1 MSTPTA
7 RIALLIPAVGLVL
20 LAACLLLGADAPA
33 YGKDAPEAK
42 PDAALGLRNLLE
54 RPYVPSPFDEEIFA
68 NLWRTWPEA
77 DRKAAEAAT
86 PSERRALTFA
96 RYGLTPRP
104 GGTTDGPPLQYVVTK
119 DGAWHTN
126 CLACHGG
133 QIEGRVMPGL
143 PNNRYAMQ
151 SLVEDVR
158 AAKKLL
164 GRPFDRGDLAAAM
177 IPFGETHGVTNAV
190 VFSIVLLQ
198 FRDKDL
204 NVVPPKGRLRFP
216 HHDLD
221 APPWWHFKKRQWLY
235 IDGFAR
241 KDHRSL
247 MQFLLVPQN
256 TREKVLDYEADYR
269 HIAAFLETIE
279 APAWPFEIDRA
290 LAMQGRVVFEK
301 ACAQCH
307 GTYGAKETYPE
318 RLVPI
323 DVIGTDRARL
333 DAATTEERTLYGTS
347 WLTDYDPSKVRAQP
361 GGYVAPPLDG
371 IWASA
376 PYFHNGSVPTLR
388 DLLFP
393 EERPKAWKRSYDG
406 YDREKVGMRYERAE
420 AMPEM
425 KRGHESR
432 FWFDTTR
439 HGKSN
444 QGHDFPS
451 KLSKVQRRA
460 LLEYLKTL

>member
-1 MSTPTA
+1 MRTPTA
-7 RIALLIPAVGLVL
+7 RSLTLVL
-20 LAACLLLGADAPA
+20 AVAFVFAAATLARGEDDTA
-33 YGKDAPEAK
+33 AK
-42 PDAALGLRNLLE
+42 PDASRGYEYLLS
-54 RPYVPSPFDEEIFA
+54 RPYLPAPFDEKIFS
-68 NLWRTWPEA
+68 NLWRTWPKAE
-77 DRKAAEAAT
+77 RKSAEALSPA
-86 PSERRALTFA
+86 ERRALTFE

-104 GGTTDGPPLQYVVTK
+104 GGDASGPPLQYVVSDKGT
-119 DGAWHTN
+119 WHTN
-126 CLACHGG
+126 CFACHGG
-133 QIEGRVMPGL
+133 QIEGKVIPGL
-143 PNNRYAMQ
+143 PNNRHAMQ

-158 AAKKLL
+158 DTKKLL
-164 GRPFDRGDLAAAM
+164 GIPFGRSDLASAV

-204 NVVPPKGRLRFP
+204 NVIPPSGRLRFP

-221 APPWWHFKKRQWLY
+221 APPWWHYKKRKWLY
-235 IDGFAR
+235 IDGFTKR
-241 KDHRSL
+241 SHRSL

-256 TREKVLDYEADYR
+256 TRDKVLAFEPDYR
-269 HIAAFLETIE
+269 DIE
-279 APAWPFEIDRA
+279 AFIASVEAPKYPFPIDSK
-290 LAMQGRVVFEK
+290 LAAQGRLVFQ
-301 ACAQCH
+301 ASCAGCH
-307 GTYGAKETYPE
+307 GTYGASESYPE
-318 RLVPI
+318 KLIPI

-333 DAATTEERTLYGTS
+333 DSATVEERTIYGGS
-347 WLTDYDPSKVRAQP
+347 WFTDYDPSKVRTDP

-376 PYFHNGSVPTLR
+376 PYLHNGSVPTLR

-393 EERPKAWKRSYDG
+393 EERPTAWKRVYDSYDQ
-406 YDREKVGMRYERAE
+406 EKVGMRYERAD

-425 KRGHESR
+425 KRSHASR
-432 FWFDTTR
+432 YWFDTTR

-444 QGHDFPS
+444 KGHDFPS